1 MDYFLLSI
9 FGSRSVRLRRTTQR
23 MHKDHKEETSASL
36 EENCNG
42 LVFEREKA
50 TMKLPSA
57 ILWMPRFIRVA
68 QNPGSAFFLCAL
80 CGSLCVS
87 ALGGPL

>member
-1 MDYFLLSI
+1 
-9 FGSRSVRLRRTTQR
+9 

-57 ILWMPRFIRVA
+57 ILWMRC
-68 QNPGSAFFLCAL
+68 ST
-80 CGSLCVS
+80 SLS
-87 ALGGPL
+87 GGGLVESE